1 MEWLELSRKD
11 EEIKRLAAECR
22 AKMEYTEDGR
32 MKIGKLARDL
42 GLKVIRNESVK
53 DSKAQLTDTQY
64 GKLIYDGKRG
74 FIIYDETRTSE
85 QKEFTLAHEIGH
97 YMLRHWETRATFDYV
112 LDELNC
118 SNWIRELLE
127 DLKCFDTERQAN
139 LFAEYLLGRCSPDIL
154 ESVTG

>member
-22 AKMEYTEDGR
+22 AKMEFTEDGR

-42 GLKVIRNESVK
+42 GLKVIRNESLIG
-53 DSKAQLTDTQY
+53 STAQLKDTER
-64 GKLIYDGKRG
+64 GKFYYDGKQG
-74 FIIYDETRTSE
+74 FVIYDETRTSE

-97 YMLRHWETRATFDYV
+97 YMLRHWETLSA
-112 LDELNC
+112 LEWIIELI
-118 SNWIRELLE
+118 SEL
-127 DLKCFDTERQAN
+127 KGINTEREAD
-139 LFAEYLLGRCSPDIL
+139 LFAEYLLGRCSPDIS